1 MPIIDAI
8 YLGGHRM
15 EGDKSTNLSSILE
28 SSMLELKQ
36 TNEDAYNLIIEK
48 AKEGFFANHQTAGG
62 LKKLAKEILD
72 VSAALEKKD
81 ES

>member
-1 MPIIDAI
+1 M
-8 YLGGHRM
+8 GNGK
-15 EGDKSTNLSSILE
+15 GDNISSILE

-48 AKEGFFANHQTAGG
+48 AKEGFFTNHQTAGG

-72 VSAALEKKD
+72 ASTAQVKKD
-81 ES
+81 EG